1 MLLITQGPPSTGAG
15 GGCQLDTSRER
26 GKEIEK
32 DFFT

>member
-1 MLLITQGPPSTGAG
+1 MLLTTQGPPSTG

-26 GKEIEK
+26 GKEMEK